1 MILTLSKGFAV
12 SQHSAICN
20 EPREGK
26 YLGMNM
32 SKDGLFAF
40 LYYNINGKNSIAIRY
55 KLGNVWHKVVF
66 TSRQLTKINQTHKVT
81 FCNVAIEKI

>member
-32 SKDGLFAF
+32 SKDGAFVF

-66 TSRQLTKINQTHKVT
+66 TPKQLVKINKTYKVT
-81 FCNVAIEKI
+81 FCNVTIEKI